1 MTGKIEW
8 LRSEEECR
16 YSVSYLRR
24 KATADEWELLHP
36 GNGHRGV
43 KMNAR
48 TTAETW
54 IHVLRGAGHKEII
67 RSLQNNLRQ
76 RRIQKRTKPRRFNL
90 PPEACAAL
98 NKLTKEFE
106 TKPSETLAILLKNSP
121 KEYAALKDKW
131 KKEHEGKIGALTY
144 ENLCLKQAIKS
155 KDLETSELIDVL
167 RKHVMEVEMWRSAT
181 LNEPPPFEGDRQTL
195 ENKVNSVLEALQESV
210 RESTRIKLMLPDP
223 T

>member
-1 MTGKIEW
+1 MIHAFHINDGK
-8 LRSEEECR
+8 
-16 YSVSYLRR
+16 VSYLNRWM
-24 KATADEWELLHP
+24 KT
-36 GNGHRGV
+36 V
-43 KMNAR
+43 
-48 TTAETW
+48 
-54 IHVLRGAGHKEII
+54 
-67 RSLQNNLRQ
+67 
-76 RRIQKRTKPRRFNL
+76 
-90 PPEACAAL
+90 
-98 NKLTKEFE
+98 
-106 TKPSETLAILLKNSP
+106 
-121 KEYAALKDKW
+121 KW
-131 KKEHEGKIGALTY
+131 KKEHEGEIGALTY

>member
-48 TTAETW
+48 TRAETW

-76 RRIQKRTKPRRFNL
+76 RRIQKRTCQWPLILTHFW
-90 PPEACAAL
+90 PI
-98 NKLTKEFE
+98 KLTHLGTANRQF
-106 TKPSETLAILLKNSP
+106 
-121 KEYAALKDKW
+121 
-131 KKEHEGKIGALTY
+131 
-144 ENLCLKQAIKS
+144 
-155 KDLETSELIDVL
+155 
-167 RKHVMEVEMWRSAT
+167 SASA
-181 LNEPPPFEGDRQTL
+181 D
-195 ENKVNSVLEALQESV
+195 SSH
-210 RESTRIKLMLPDP
+210 LPA
-223 T
+223 